1 MASVVCSQQ
10 VRITMIIDNGDGAF
24 LILFEKIRREVLK
37 ALDKAHSNG
46 KSNGIIELDCNS
58 LIKFLN
64 EVEER
69 ECFNTQTLLIE
80 QEQKIEEL
88 GEESYNKSCSINEL
102 LIRIEQ
108 LKKELANAKKVI
120 HENA

>member
-46 KSNGIIELDCNS
+46 KSNEIIELDCNS
-58 LIKFLN
+58 LIEFLN

-88 GEESYNKSCSINEL
+88 REESYDKLCSINEL

>member
-58 LIKFLN
+58 LIEFLN

-80 QEQKIEEL
+80 QEQKIEKL
-88 GEESYNKSCSINEL
+88 GEESYDKSCSINEL

>member
-46 KSNGIIELDCNS
+46 KSNEIIELDCNS
-58 LIKFLN
+58 LIEFLN

-102 LIRIEQ
+102 
-108 LKKELANAKKVI
+108 
-120 HENA
+120 

>member
-46 KSNGIIELDCNS
+46 KSNEIIELDCNS
-58 LIKFLN
+58 LIEFLN

-88 GEESYNKSCSINEL
+88 REESYDKSCSINEL